1 MTRNYVQT
9 QNSKQVDPKLLLH
22 SKDMTSA
29 TSIYTPKLK
38 SLSGKLEVL
47 WNLRGG
53 GREEKKRERKKI
65 KRCPSMNYPNIIE
78 DLEVRAGV

>member
-22 SKDMTSA
+22 SKDMMSA

-47 WNLRGG
+47 WNLREG
-53 GREEKKRERKKI
+53 GREEEKERG
-65 KRCPSMNYPNIIE
+65 R
-78 DLEVRAGV
+78 R